1 MEKIQRKI
9 NKILFALQQL
19 GFYYKVNKISFFSE
33 KLNKYCKK
41 YELYIQIE
49 VENINE
55 ESGEK
60 EKKKKYLKV
69 LNTFDQ
75 VELLKYLLSDL
86 DDYRN
91 ELKKDE
97 DN

>member
-33 KLNKYCKK
+33 KSNKYCKK

-97 DN
+97 DD